1 MVTAMTIFGKAVKG
15 IVERAAYGAD
25 LVMNKTAQ
33 GIEKKFGEREIVKT
47 VSEIG
52 SGTVRV
58 TQTTLKTVT
67 DVVDGGLEAGWGYL
81 SHDEEKKNQGW
92 ETSKTAGKDFLTGVG
107 KGLVYTVAAGAV
119 TASSAVTAGKH
130 LVQGERDLA
139 RQEFDQTKGYAKH
152 LGKTVV
158 VGMLAFGPPPQAL
171 QDEATSQAE
180 PMSENQPLIPEEEQK
195 KQPE

>member
-1 MVTAMTIFGKAVKG
+1 MTIFGKAVKG

-130 LVQGERDLA
+130 LVQGDAIWPGRSLIKPKDMPNIWGKRWWSGCWLLA
-139 RQEFDQTKGYAKH
+139 HRRRHCRTKRQARLNPCQRINRSY
-152 LGKTVV
+152 
-158 VGMLAFGPPPQAL
+158 
-171 QDEATSQAE
+171 
-180 PMSENQPLIPEEEQK
+180 
-195 KQPE
+195 